1 MVVLLPAG
9 TWVEL
14 FNVAGTL
21 GGHQLANGS
30 IEHKIEDCS
39 IKNLKC
45 FAMGYTLKSQREL
58 LNTNYNGLHL

>member
-1 MVVLLPAG
+1 M
-9 TWVEL
+9 
-14 FNVAGTL
+14 AGTL